1 MSRILYIQY
10 VLSQKTADLR
20 RNSALDFV
28 RARNQLDVAQYKSML
43 GRETYD
49 TFELSSE
56 QQANHGYGKA
66 S

>member
-28 RARNQLDVAQYKSML
+28 RARNQLDRTQYNTIMGYQPK
-43 GRETYD
+43 D
-49 TFELSSE
+49 TFEYSDEAKQGSE
-56 QQANHGYGKA
+56 YNR
-66 S
+66 